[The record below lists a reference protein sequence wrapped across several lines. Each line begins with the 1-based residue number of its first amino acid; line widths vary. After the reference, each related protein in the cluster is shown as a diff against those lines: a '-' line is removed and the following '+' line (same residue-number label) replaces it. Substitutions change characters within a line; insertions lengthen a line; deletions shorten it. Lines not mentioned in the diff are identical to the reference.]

1 MSDKAPSSSSASA
14 SPNSCISSTLDTERD
29 NDENRSRP
37 KTDRGREAAGKAGE
51 ALSSSSFSDTSAP
64 ARRVAGEA
72 EGATD
77 DDGNGRRPAVAVAA
91 VQSQLNHYARGLIM
105 VQK

>member
-37 KTDRGREAAGKAGE
+37 KTDRGREAGKAGE
-51 ALSSSSFSDTSAP
+51 AFSDTSAP